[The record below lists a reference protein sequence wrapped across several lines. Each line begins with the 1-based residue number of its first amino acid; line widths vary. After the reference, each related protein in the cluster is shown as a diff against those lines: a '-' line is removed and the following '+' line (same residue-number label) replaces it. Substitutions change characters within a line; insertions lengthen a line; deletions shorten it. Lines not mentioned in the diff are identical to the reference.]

1 MIVHWQFGLEQAL
14 LPDAGE
20 DGLLLAYS
28 AAVEKILPPMPPPPP
43 TPACLGCTPRV
54 DIHEANYSGTG
65 EPQLGDVTSIFS
77 LHLDGACALKRSEGD
92 INGEEWSER
101 QCQSKSEL

>member
-1 MIVHWQFGLEQAL
+1 MP
-14 LPDAGE
+14 LPGAGE

-28 AAVEKILPPMPPPPP
+28 AAVEKMLPPMPPPPA

-54 DIHEANYSGTG
+54 GIHEANYSGTG